1 MEAVLNEEQKP
12 GQTLS
17 VYFEIILDFSD
28 AVEIAQSFP
37 ILFIQFPQSQHPNS
51 KAPTLGSLH
60 HTANSKKTHVPQ
72 CSLQHFL

>member
-12 GQTLS
+12 GQTLF

-28 AVEIAQSFP
+28 AVKIAQSFP

-51 KAPTLGSLH
+51 KAPRLKPGH
-60 HTANSKKTHVPQ
+60 W
-72 CSLQHFL
+72 